1 MFEITVSQR
10 FTASHAILQMNGEME
25 SQHTHDW
32 KVELTV
38 VGPELDAAGCV
49 VDFALIQKYLRNSLT
64 SWDGKVLNDLSIFLD
79 VPPSTEYLAKCL
91 FDQLEGA
98 LQEEGVTLKKVK
110 IWETENCSAAF
121 KK

>member
-1 MFEITVSQR
+1 MYEITVSQR
-10 FTASHAILQMNGEME
+10 FNASHAILQMNGEME
-25 SQHTHDW
+25 PQHTHDW
-32 KVELTV
+32 KVEVTV
-38 VGPELDAAGCV
+38 SGGELDAAGCV
-49 VDFALIQKYLRNSLT
+49 VDFALVQKYLRASLAA
-64 SWDGKVLNDLSIFLD
+64 WDGKVLNDLGIFFE

-98 LQEEGVTLKKVK
+98 LQEEGVNLKAVK